1 MGAGRKQ
8 LRVSVVVPLFNEAH
22 CLSEFFDRTCRA
34 LKTCKDYEIIFV
46 DDGSTDQSWAI
57 LEAIHRNSK
66 KGKVKLVRLTR
77 NFGHQLAVVAGLKLA
92 RFEIVSIIDAD
103 LQDPPELI
111 TEMANL
117 ISSKVDIVYGQ
128 RIKRKGETFLKRF
141 TANLFYKVFNSFSD
155 FRIPLNT
162 GDFRVVSKRVIE
174 QVLQSSEPKQFLRGA
189 FAYTGYNSYA
199 FEYVRHRRFGGKTKY
214 SYRKMFALAS
224 NAMFLF
230 SDFPFR
236 LFVKLSI
243 WLMFFALT
251 FSIWI
256 IISALFEGFPQG
268 WLSVFTLVLFL
279 GSINFCFLAFLGK
292 YILQILEI
300 SKARP
305 AVYIDRIIK

>member
-1 MGAGRKQ
+1 MDAGRKQ
-8 LRVSVVVPLFNEAH
+8 LRISVVVPVFNEES
-22 CLSEFFDRTCRA
+22 CLSEFFDRTCKA

-57 LEAIHRNSK
+57 LEAIHKNSK

-92 RFEIVSIIDAD
+92 RFELVSIIDAD

-111 TEMANL
+111 IKMAKL
-117 ISSKVDIVYGQ
+117 ISNKVDIVYGQ
-128 RIKRKGETFLKRF
+128 RIEREGETFLKRF
-141 TANLFYKVFNSFSD
+141 TANLFYKVFNSLSD
-155 FRIPLNT
+155 LRIPLDT

-189 FAYTGYNSYA
+189 FAYTGYKSEA
-199 FEYVRHRRFGGKTKY
+199 FEYVRHRRFGGTTKY
-214 SYRKMFALAS
+214 SYKKMLTLAS
-224 NAMFLF
+224 NAMFSF
-230 SDFPFR
+230 SDLPFR

-243 WLMFFALT
+243 WLVFFAATLG
-251 FSIWI
+251 IWI
-256 IISALFEGFPQG
+256 IIGSLSQGFPQG

-292 YILQILEI
+292 YILQILDI
-300 SKARP
+300 SKSRP
-305 AVYIDRIIK
+305 AVYVDKIIK

>member
-1 MGAGRKQ
+1 MSAGIKR
-8 LRVSVVVPLFNEAH
+8 LRVSVVVPLFNEEY
-22 CLSEFFDRTCRA
+22 CLIEFFDRTCKA

-57 LEAIHRNSK
+57 LEAIHKNSK
-66 KGKVKLVRLTR
+66 KGKVKLIRLTR

-111 TEMANL
+111 TKMAKL
-117 ISSKVDIVYGQ
+117 ISNEVDIVYGQ
-128 RIKRKGETFLKRF
+128 RIEREGETFLKKF
-141 TANLFYKVFNSFSD
+141 TANLFYKMFNSLSD

-189 FAYTGYNSYA
+189 FAHTGYKSEAY
-199 FEYVRHRRFGGKTKY
+199 EYVRHSRFGGTTKY
-214 SYRKMFALAS
+214 SYRRMLTLAL
-224 NAMFLF
+224 NAMFSF
-230 SDFPFR
+230 SDLPFR
-236 LFVKLSI
+236 LFVKLSML
-243 WLMFFALT
+243 LMFFAVTL
-251 FSIWI
+251 SIWTI
-256 IISALFEGFPQG
+256 FSSLAKGFPQG
-268 WLSVFTLVLFL
+268 WLSVFTLVFFL

-300 SKARP
+300 SKSKP
-305 AVYIDRIIK
+305 AVYIDKIIK